1 VVSGLISKHG
11 LSHQLLLLWRR
22 RQFTLVLTPD
32 LRIEYERVLAR
43 PGFVLQYGLTP
54 EQRAAFLRRLQAN
67 ALHVRPKRTMPLSV
81 RDPKDTM
88 VLAAAFGGK
97 AAYIVTGDVDLLDL
111 AGDPRLGI
119 LQIVTVRAF
128 LDLMASSD

>member
-1 VVSGLISKHG
+1 
-11 LSHQLLLLWRR
+11 
-22 RQFTLVLTPD
+22 LVLTPD

-43 PGFVLQYGLTP
+43 PEFAMQYGLTP

-97 AAYIVTGDVDLLDL
+97 AVYIVTGDIDLLDL
-111 AGDPRLGI
+111 AGDPRLGN
-119 LQIVTVRAF
+119 LQIVTVKVF
-128 LDLMASSD
+128 LDHMASSD